1 VIFCLLVASSG
12 KHCHRKL
19 RIWKQTKEVRKK
31 QTSPTR
37 PNQSASDLFSKDFD
51 LPNISNIVRNGITM
65 AADLPVS
72 TQTPP
77 PTEPKAAR
85 KKKAKAEAVAAAEM
99 ERKGSQASS
108 DPPQIK
114 ANGEE
119 ASYESPY
126 IKEIQK

>member
-1 VIFCLLVASSG
+1 
-12 KHCHRKL
+12 
-19 RIWKQTKEVRKK
+19 
-31 QTSPTR
+31 
-37 PNQSASDLFSKDFD
+37 
-51 LPNISNIVRNGITM
+51 M

-77 PTEPKAAR
+77 PAESKTAR

-99 ERKGSQASS
+99 ERKGSSS
-108 DPPQIK
+108 SLDPQQIK

-126 IKEIQK
+126 IKELHK